1 MRKLVEDWEGDCKC
15 CYCRPRH
22 PQSQGL
28 VEQSNG
34 TAENRLA
41 AMIEQ
46 FKQRD
51 WVKLIPKL
59 QYIMNTTKVTCKC
72 ENFFCCYLLVRP

>member
-59 QYIMNTTKVTCKC
+59 QYD
-72 ENFFCCYLLVRP
+72 